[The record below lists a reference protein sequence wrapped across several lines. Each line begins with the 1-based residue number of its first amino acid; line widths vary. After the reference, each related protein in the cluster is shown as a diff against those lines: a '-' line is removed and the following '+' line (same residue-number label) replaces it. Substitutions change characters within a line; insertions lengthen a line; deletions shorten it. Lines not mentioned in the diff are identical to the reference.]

1 MSERDGDRDCVMA
14 DRIQVSLACTE
25 CESRNYRTT
34 RKPEQKGQIE
44 LKKHCPRCNRHTVHR
59 ETK

>member
-1 MSERDGDRDCVMA
+1 MA
-14 DRIQVSLACTE
+14 DRIQVSLACSE

-34 RKPEQKGQIE
+34 RRPDQQGQLE
-44 LKKHCPRCNRHTVHR
+44 LKKHCPRCKRHTLHR

>member
-1 MSERDGDRDCVMA
+1 MAER
-14 DRIQVSLACTE
+14 QPVSLACTE

-34 RKPEQKGQIE
+34 RKPDRKGQLE
-44 LKKHCPRCNRHTVHR
+44 LKKFCPKCNRHTVHK

>member
-1 MSERDGDRDCVMA
+1 MSERV
-14 DRIQVSLACTE
+14 QVSLACTE
-25 CESRNYRTT
+25 CDARNYRTT
-34 RKPEQKGQIE
+34 RKPDKLGQIE